1 MKLEEIM
8 RHYEEGVTERG
19 GCGGPVL
26 VTMFTLLLLFVL
38 SGCKTVSNT
47 ESYVE
52 KHQIESLFNKM
63 DSVLSKSQTVVQDS
77 AWHET
82 VIKELQSIRE
92 RNDTSHYVVVDTA
105 GKVIKE
111 TIVINNTKEV
121 SSERDRQEILFLR
134 HSVEKMDSVLSVQN
148 EQISRMDSLLQQSSK
163 ETVIEKRPWWKS
175 LWDQL
180 RGIIT
185 GIVLCAVV
193 VMILRI
199 KRRFI

>member
-1 MKLEEIM
+1 MKLEEIIQ
-8 RHYEEGVTERG
+8 HYQSGVTDRG

-26 VTMFTLLLLFVL
+26 ITMFMLLLLFVPT
-38 SGCKTVSNT
+38 GCKTVSNT

-82 VIKELQSIRE
+82 VIKEIQSIRE

-148 EQISRMDSLLQQSSK
+148 EQICRMDSLLQQSSK

-180 RGIIT
+180 RGIII

-193 VMILRI
+193 VVILKFR
-199 KRRFI
+199 KFF